1 MTLSL
6 TWKSGSNGESQ
17 SLLGE
22 LQLWKQLKIICYCRS
37 SSHRP
42 QQPSFQ
48 LPRLPCPA
56 DGHFPFWTKN
66 DNNDFL
72 GRLVVRAELEIRATK
87 IKVNMVETVVTVFT
101 THTNL
106 LQFNSLTQNFVL
118 REKPVLTL
126 RLEGEGR
133 WTVDSSQNLKLQQ
146 FYQFET

>member
-1 MTLSL
+1 M
-6 TWKSGSNGESQ
+6 
-17 SLLGE
+17 
-22 LQLWKQLKIICYCRS
+22 
-37 SSHRP
+37 
-42 QQPSFQ
+42 
-48 LPRLPCPA
+48 
-56 DGHFPFWTKN
+56 
-66 DNNDFL
+66 
-72 GRLVVRAELEIRATK
+72 VRAELEIRATK